1 MTVHEIKVYLALWAD
16 IQWPDSSPHEITDKE
31 TMEEILTEGG
41 KELSVQDR
49 SSRRHWDEITI
60 VKQYGDKIIGYG
72 YADGSGD
79 SHPTEVGWEF
89 DWDTVA
95 EYFPHKIETII
106 YKTEK

>member
-16 IQWPDSSPHEITDKE
+16 TEWPHMSPHDITDKE
-31 TMEEILTEGG
+31 TMEEVLTEGG

-49 SSRRHWDEITI
+49 DPHRHWDEITVI
-60 VKQYGDKIIGYG
+60 KQYGDKIIGYG

-89 DWDTVA
+89 DCDSVK
-95 EYFPHKIETII
+95 EYFPHEVLTTI
-106 YKTEK
+106 YKTDK